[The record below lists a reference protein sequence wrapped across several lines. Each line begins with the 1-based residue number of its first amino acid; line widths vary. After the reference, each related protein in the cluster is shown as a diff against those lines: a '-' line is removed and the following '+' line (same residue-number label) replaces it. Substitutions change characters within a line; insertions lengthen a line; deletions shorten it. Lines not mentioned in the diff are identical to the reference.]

1 LLRFGSVERLLGPR
15 AATATRLGRLG
26 WLGMSE
32 SSWIDRLVGFVLRL
46 RDCIAS
52 TATVAECRRSGL
64 SFRIRRSLDSHDS
77 TLLRSSSDR
86 VELRAQKISFHYSTI
101 GNGSLIHINPTPHS
115 DTIRAAATGID
126 VH

>member
-1 LLRFGSVERLLGPR
+1 MERLLVSR

-26 WLGMSE
+26 MPETGRTGRIGWLG
-32 SSWIDRLVGFVLRL
+32 GFVLRL
-46 RDCIAS
+46 RGCIAS
-52 TATVAECRRSGL
+52 TETVAECRRSGGL

-77 TLLRSSSDR
+77 TPLRSSSAR
-86 VELRAQKISFHYSTI
+86 VELRAQKINFYYSTI
-101 GNGSLIHINPTPHS
+101 DIGSLIYINPTPHW